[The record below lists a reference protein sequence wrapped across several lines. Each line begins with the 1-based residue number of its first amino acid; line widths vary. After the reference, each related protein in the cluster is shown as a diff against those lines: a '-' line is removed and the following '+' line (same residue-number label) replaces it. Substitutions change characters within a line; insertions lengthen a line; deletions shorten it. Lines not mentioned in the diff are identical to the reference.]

1 MLRII
6 RSFPLL
12 GWVLIIIVLLIG
24 CTSSTT
30 TENPRPVSIAE
41 INALKLESSPD
52 LEALQ
57 RALGH
62 SIEYYERLPTDQRFQ
77 YGSFGYSPEE
87 MIASHQHFLRIL
99 DLPEVE
105 RLEKLQQNFLWFE
118 SLNEKNQAFFTGYYE
133 PLLKG
138 SLNESEKFP
147 VPLYGVPSDLVTVN
161 LRNFNEKYGNGILR
175 GKIVDQKFVKYD
187 DRDEISYQNSL
198 QGRATPLAWVN
209 NDIELFFLQIQGSGV
224 IELPNEVLYRVNYAD
239 QNGHPYRAIGK
250 ILLGEIPREKMSLK
264 ALKEYLYDHPERVQ
278 EILNYNP
285 SYTFFRHIP
294 GDGPLGNIEVP
305 LTPERSIAMDHR
317 LVPKG
322 GLVFYET
329 NLPSEISPSEE
340 ILQRFAVV
348 QDTGGAI
355 RGHGRADIFWGRG
368 TPAEKI
374 AGPMKEN
381 GRIFLL
387 VARKEV
393 LNAESGIST
402 TVAKK

>member
-1 MLRII
+1 MII
-6 RSFPLL
+6 T
-12 GWVLIIIVLLIG
+12 ILLIG
-24 CTSSTT
+24 CTKRTT
-30 TENPRPVSIAE
+30 TENPRPISIVE
-41 INALKLESSPD
+41 INAFKLESSPD
-52 LEALQ
+52 LEALR
-57 RALGH
+57 RALGY
-62 SIEYYERLPTDQRFQ
+62 SIKYYKRLPKDQRFR
-77 YGSFGYSPEE
+77 YGSVEYSPEE

-105 RLEKLQQNFLWFE
+105 RLEKLQQDFLWFE

-147 VPLYGVPSDLVTVN
+147 VPLYAVPGDLVTVN
-161 LRNFNEKYGNGILR
+161 LSNFDKKYGNGILR

-187 DRDEISYQNSL
+187 DRDEISYQDSL
-198 QGRATPLAWVN
+198 QGRATTLAWVK

-224 IELPNEVLYRVNYAD
+224 IELLNGDLYRVNYAE
-239 QNGHPYRAIGK
+239 QNGRPYRAIGK
-250 ILLGEIPREKMSLK
+250 ILLGEIPREKMSLQ

-305 LTPERSIAMDHR
+305 LTPERSIAMDYR

-329 NLPSEISPSEE
+329 NLPPEISPSKE

-387 VARKEV
+387 VARKGV
-393 LNAESGIST
+393 LNTESEIST
-402 TVAKK
+402 TMAKR

>member
-1 MLRII
+1 M
-6 RSFPLL
+6 
-12 GWVLIIIVLLIG
+12 
-24 CTSSTT
+24 
-30 TENPRPVSIAE
+30 
-41 INALKLESSPD
+41 
-52 LEALQ
+52 
-57 RALGH
+57 
-62 SIEYYERLPTDQRFQ
+62 
-77 YGSFGYSPEE
+77 
-87 MIASHQHFLRIL
+87 
-99 DLPEVE
+99 
-105 RLEKLQQNFLWFE
+105 
-118 SLNEKNQAFFTGYYE
+118 
-133 PLLKG
+133 
-138 SLNESEKFP
+138 
-147 VPLYGVPSDLVTVN
+147 
-161 LRNFNEKYGNGILR
+161 
-175 GKIVDQKFVKYD
+175 
-187 DRDEISYQNSL
+187 
-198 QGRATPLAWVN
+198 
-209 NDIELFFLQIQGSGV
+209 
-224 IELPNEVLYRVNYAD
+224 IELPNRDLYRVNYAD

-264 ALKEYLYDHPERVQ
+264 ALKEYLYDHPERVK

-329 NLPSEISPSEE
+329 NLPSEFSPSKE

-368 TPAEKI
+368 APAEEI

-393 LNAESGIST
+393 LNAESVIST
-402 TVAKK
+402 TVAKR

>member
-1 MLRII
+1 MII
-6 RSFPLL
+6 T
-12 GWVLIIIVLLIG
+12 ILLIG
-24 CTSSTT
+24 CTKINT
-30 TENPRPVSIAE
+30 TENPRPISIAE

-52 LEALQ
+52 LEDLR
-57 RALGH
+57 RALGY
-62 SIEYYERLPTDQRFQ
+62 SIEYYERLPADQRFR
-77 YGSFGYSPEE
+77 YGSVEYSPEE
-87 MIASHQHFLRIL
+87 MIASHQHFLRIF

-105 RLEKLQQNFLWFE
+105 RLEKLQQDFLWFE
-118 SLNEKNQAFFTGYYE
+118 SLNKKNQAFFTGYYE

-147 VPLYGVPSDLVTVN
+147 VPLYTVPGDLVTVN
-161 LRNFNEKYGNGILR
+161 LSNFDEKYGNGILR

-187 DRDEISYQNSL
+187 DRNEISYQNSL
-198 QGRATPLAWVN
+198 EGRAIPLAWVN

-224 IELPNEVLYRVNYAD
+224 IELPNRDLYRVNYAD

-264 ALKEYLYDHPERVQ
+264 SLKEYLYDHPERVQ

-285 SYTFFRHIP
+285 SYTFFRQIP

-329 NLPSEISPSEE
+329 NLPSEFSPSEK
-340 ILQRFAVV
+340 ILRRFAVV

-381 GRIFLL
+381 GKIFLL

-393 LNAESGIST
+393 LNAESKISNK
-402 TVAKK
+402 VAKR

>member
-6 RSFPLL
+6 RSFPPL

-105 RLEKLQQNFLWFE
+105 RLEKLQQDFLWFE

-329 NLPSEISPSEE
+329 NLPSKISPSEE

>member
-1 MLRII
+1 MLGII
-6 RSFPLL
+6 RSLPPL
-12 GWVLIIIVLLIG
+12 GWVLIITILLIG
-24 CTSSTT
+24 CTTSTT

-105 RLEKLQQNFLWFE
+105 RLEKLQQDFLWFE

>member
-1 MLRII
+1 M
-6 RSFPLL
+6 
-12 GWVLIIIVLLIG
+12 GWVMIITILLIG
-24 CTSSTT
+24 CTKITI
-30 TENPRPVSIAE
+30 TENPRPISIAE

-52 LEALQ
+52 LEDLR
-57 RALGH
+57 RALGY
-62 SIEYYERLPTDQRFQ
+62 SIEYYERLPADQRFR
-77 YGSFGYSPEE
+77 YGSVEYSPEE
-87 MIASHQHFLRIL
+87 MIASHQHFLRIF

-105 RLEKLQQNFLWFE
+105 RLEKLQQDFLWFE
-118 SLNEKNQAFFTGYYE
+118 SLNKKNQAFFTGYYE

-147 VPLYGVPSDLVTVN
+147 VPLYTVPGDLVTVN
-161 LRNFNEKYGNGILR
+161 LSNFDEKYGNGILR

-187 DRDEISYQNSL
+187 DRNEISYQNSL
-198 QGRATPLAWVN
+198 EGRATPLAWVN

-224 IELPNEVLYRVNYAD
+224 IELPNRDLYRVNYAD

-264 ALKEYLYDHPERVQ
+264 SLKEYLYDHPERVQ

-285 SYTFFRHIP
+285 SYTFFRQIP

-329 NLPSEISPSEE
+329 NLPSEFSPSKK

-381 GRIFLL
+381 GKIFLL

-393 LNAESGIST
+393 LNAESKISNK
-402 TVAKK
+402 VAKR

>member
-1 MLRII
+1 MQVMI
-6 RSFPLL
+6 RSLPPL
-12 GWVLIIIVLLIG
+12 GWVLIMIILLVG
-24 CTSSTT
+24 CTTNT
-30 TENPRPVSIAE
+30 ITENPRPVSIVE

-57 RALGH
+57 RALGY
-62 SIEYYERLPTDQRFQ
+62 SIEYYQRLSADQQFK
-77 YGSFGYSPEE
+77 YGSIEYSPKE

-105 RLEKLQQNFLWFE
+105 RLEKLQQDFLWFE

-133 PLLKG
+133 PLLQG
-138 SLNESEKFP
+138 GLNESGKFP
-147 VPLYGVPSDLVTVN
+147 VPLYRVPSDLVTVN
-161 LRNFNEKYGNGILR
+161 LSDFDEKYGNRVLR

-187 DRDEISYQNSL
+187 DRDEISYKDSL
-198 QGRATPLAWVN
+198 RSRATPLAWVK

-224 IELPNEVLYRVNYAD
+224 IELPNGDLFRVNYAD
-239 QNGHPYRAIGK
+239 QNGHPYRAIGR
-250 ILLGEIPREKMSLK
+250 ILLGEIHREKMSMK

-294 GDGPLGNIEVP
+294 GNGPLGNIEVP
-305 LTPERSIAMDHR
+305 LTPQRSIAMDHR

-329 NLPSEISPSEE
+329 NLPYEVSPSKE

-368 TPAEKI
+368 IPAEKI
-374 AGPMKEN
+374 AGPMKEK

-393 LNAESGIST
+393 LHTESGVLN
-402 TVAKK
+402 TVSKR